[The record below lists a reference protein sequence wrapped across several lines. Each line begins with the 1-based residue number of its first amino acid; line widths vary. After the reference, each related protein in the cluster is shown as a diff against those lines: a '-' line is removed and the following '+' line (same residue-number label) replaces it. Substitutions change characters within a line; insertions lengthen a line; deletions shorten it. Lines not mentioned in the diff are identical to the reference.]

1 MGVFSKIFGS
11 KTKPLAGDS
20 RLVSEL
26 IQSIA
31 IGADPET
38 QVKKVKEIVG
48 DSNKEF
54 IGYLDELAKAKG
66 ESQENISKAVEIVD
80 DFYKKSVI
88 GDEKP
93 CEKCGKT
100 PCECGKAGDE
110 KKPEEEPKKGEGD
123 EKPKEE
129 DKKGNG
135 DGCGA
140 EGKPAGDEKKP
151 EEEPK
156 KAAGDAIDFDK
167 LADKVAEKLV
177 SKKAQTADLDMPLAG
192 DAKEKEDVVE
202 SYMKDVFGG
211 K

>member
-88 GDEKP
+88 GDEKV

-110 KKPEEEPKKGEGD
+110 KPEEEPKKEEGD
-123 EKPKEE
+123 EKPEEKKE
-129 DKKGNG
+129 NG
-135 DGCGA
+135 DGCG
-140 EGKPAGDEKKP
+140 EGKPAGDEKP

-167 LADKVAEKLV
+167 LADKVVEKLEN
-177 SKKAQTADLDMPLAG
+177 KKAQTADLDMPLAG
-192 DAKEKEDVVE
+192 DAKEKEDAVE
-202 SYMKDVFGG
+202 SYMRDVFGG

>member
-80 DFYKKSVI
+80 DFYKKSVV

-110 KKPEEEPKKGEGD
+110 KPVDEPKKGEGD

-129 DKKGNG
+129 EPKKGNG
-135 DGCGA
+135 DGCG

-156 KAAGDAIDFDK
+156 KSAAGDAIDFDK
-167 LADKVAEKLV
+167 IADKVVEKLA

-192 DAKEKEDVVE
+192 DEGKIDDAVE
-202 SYMKDVFGG
+202 AYMKDVFGG